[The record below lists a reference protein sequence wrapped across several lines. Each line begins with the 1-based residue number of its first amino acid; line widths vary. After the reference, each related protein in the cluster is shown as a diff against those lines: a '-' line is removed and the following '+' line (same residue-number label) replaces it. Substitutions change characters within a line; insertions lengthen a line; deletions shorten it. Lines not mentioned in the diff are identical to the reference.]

1 VAPVD
6 NNGLE
11 PLEGLR
17 WQREWAVDAREFAKE
32 RAETAAEMRRVV
44 AVMRKDAEAARER
57 AARLRAQAAELRI
70 RVASSDEPR
79 RAGPHRRPTRRH
91 GGAQRGPGRS
101 GRRYHHSTRL
111 KDPVRPRHAEAR

>member
-1 VAPVD
+1 MAPVD

-57 AARLRAQAAELRI
+57 AARLL
-70 RVASSDEPR
+70 
-79 RAGPHRRPTRRH
+79 
-91 GGAQRGPGRS
+91 GRS
-101 GRRYHHSTRL
+101 DLTCGRWWEA
-111 KDPVRPRHAEAR
+111 DPGTPELSPMIVCASPCCWVAAHGRMLRSLRPRQREHSWISSGGYWLH